1 MPLPEIKTRQNQ
13 GKPVLNTA
21 QQQMQRSFLQKVR
34 DGFPDFLNRA
44 AKENPLKAEY
54 FLPSVVSSM
63 IEQDGARVK
72 VMTSRDRW
80 YGVTYPQDK
89 QTVVQAFEQM
99 SEQGLYQPLWQE

>member
-1 MPLPEIKTRQNQ
+1 MRTRENLPNCRTMFWFDELLGI
-13 GKPVLNTA
+13 P
-21 QQQMQRSFLQKVR
+21 
-34 DGFPDFLNRA
+34 RA
-44 AKENPLKAEY
+44 AFCRRFRTVFGLFKPGSQKKIRSKAEY

-72 VMTSRDRW
+72 VMTSHDRW

-99 SEQGLYQPLWQE
+99 SEQGLYPQPLWQE